1 MFPDVDGNMAEQRN
15 VLGGPL
21 QMCSVAPSTGF
32 YRTGKCETGPDDAGE
47 HCVCIL
53 TTEEFLTFSKAA
65 GNDLSTP
72 MPEYRFPGLQPGDRW
87 CLCSLRWVQAYQ
99 AGKAPLV
106 VLEATHESVL
116 NHVSL
121 DVLQQ
126 FAATGVNK
134 LRGDIMPN

>member
-1 MFPDVDGNMAEQRN
+1 MVEQRN

-21 QMCSVAPSTGF
+21 QMCSVAPTTGF
-32 YRTGKCETGPDDAGE
+32 YRTGKCETGPDDVGQ

-53 TTEEFLTFSKAA
+53 ATEEFLEFSRDA

-72 MPEYRFPGLQPGDRW
+72 MPHYRFPGLQPGDRW
-87 CLCSLRWVQAYQ
+87 CLCSMRWLEAYQ

-116 NHVSL
+116 NIVSL
-121 DVLQQ
+121 DILQQ
-126 FAATGVNK
+126 FAATGVDK

>member
-1 MFPDVDGNMAEQRN
+1 MMPEQRN

-21 QMCSVAPSTGF
+21 QMCSVAPMTGF
-32 YRTGKCETGPDDAGE
+32 YRTGKCETGPDDHGR

-53 TTEEFLTFSKAA
+53 TTEEFLAFSKSR

-87 CLCSLRWVQAYQ
+87 CLCSERWKEAYQ
-99 AGKAPLV
+99 AGKAPFV

-116 NHVSL
+116 EIVPL
-121 DVLQQ
+121 EVLQQ
-126 FAATGVNK
+126 FAATGISK

>member
-1 MFPDVDGNMAEQRN
+1 MAEQRN

-32 YRTGKCETGPDDAGE
+32 YRNGKCETGPDDVGE

-116 NHVSL
+116 NQVSL

>member
-1 MFPDVDGNMAEQRN
+1 MMPEQRN

-21 QMCSVAPSTGF
+21 QMCSVAPVTGF
-32 YRTGKCETGPDDAGE
+32 YRTGKCETGPDDHGK

-53 TTEEFLTFSKAA
+53 TTEEFLAYSKSR

-87 CLCSLRWVQAYQ
+87 CLCSERWKEAYQ

-116 NHVSL
+116 EIVPL
-121 DVLQQ
+121 EVLQQ
-126 FAATGVNK
+126 YAATGISK
-134 LRGDIMPN
+134 LRGDIRPN